1 MNCLENMLVTA
12 ARTKGVSVRVD
23 SQNES
28 TLLVD
33 IDSGFSGNMAFTL
46 DQKDKNTIYCSAKSY
61 KMGGDYRIRDALA
74 KAGISSEV
82 VPSGPEGYS
91 NEVKFTVPYTAFENY
106 EAFEKAVDAVY
117 TTFKKMES
125 NGV

>member
-1 MNCLENMLVTA
+1 MNCLEVILVDA
-12 ARTKGVSVRVD
+12 ARTKGVSARVD

-28 TLLVD
+28 TLLVG
-33 IDSGFSGNMAFTL
+33 IDSGVSGKMGFTL
-46 DQKDKNTIYCSAKSY
+46 DPKDKTTIYCSVKSH
-61 KMGGDYRIRDALA
+61 KMGGNYSIRDALA

-106 EAFEKAVDAVY
+106 EAFEKAVGAVY
-117 TTFKKMES
+117 TAFKKMES
-125 NGV
+125 HGV